1 MGAPFYV
8 QIAFWVRIP
17 ERVTALLRVI
27 SGRSLIGNRIW
38 FRIEKRHNMSNQ
50 EKAATTKRD
59 SEPAGV
65 RGFLREVFL
74 DKDDIEHERRF
85 DCRSLPLIA
94 VALAAG
100 WLYSQDGNAA
110 YACVSAV
117 FAVAYAVYFIVNRG
131 AYIVHVVR
139 GERVIPDGIGTDAKQ
154 PWNPAWLSMLASFI
168 DNDTAYAIIGGYGI
182 PLAGTAVM
190 VVYGIYGWRWLAVLG
205 IALCVV
211 YAAYWLCYAFVVMHR
226 RLVDALR
233 DRNSRLEQAQYRM
246 SMMERDT
253 MLASKTHDTVTGGLS
268 YIAFVAQQH
277 VDDPQIS
284 DTERAAW
291 QRIDETAQ
299 HTMDNVHA
307 VIDILGHADETE
319 SLRTDGGNRDRLAAH
334 NGSFSDMVRAHCKE
348 GDNRLHSLGFAGES
362 HVAETG
368 ESFEIGRERA
378 DECMRLLDELYANI
392 AGHAAPSQPYA
403 VFVNVEN
410 GHLHVT
416 ETNSIPE
423 SGEGRAY
430 RRPVSGRGIAFHR
443 DAIER
448 IGGTLHSSQEDGAWT
463 VSADIPLEG

>member
-1 MGAPFYV
+1 
-8 QIAFWVRIP
+8 
-17 ERVTALLRVI
+17 
-27 SGRSLIGNRIW
+27 
-38 FRIEKRHNMSNQ
+38 MSKQ
-50 EKAATTKRD
+50 EKAEAAKRD
-59 SEPAGV
+59 SEPTGV
-65 RGFLREVFL
+65 RGFLHEVFL
-74 DKDDIEHERRF
+74 DEDDIEHERRF

-100 WLYSQDGNAA
+100 WLYSRDGDGA

-131 AYIVHVVR
+131 AYIVHVIR
-139 GERVIPDGIGTDAKQ
+139 GERVISDNTVAGAKQ
-154 PWNPAWLSMLASFI
+154 PWNPAWLSMMASFI
-168 DNDTAYAIIGGYGI
+168 DNDIAYALIGGHGI

-190 VVYGIYGWRWLAVLG
+190 VVYGWRWLAVLG
-205 IALCVV
+205 IVLCVV
-211 YAAYWLCYAFVVMHR
+211 YAAYWLCYAFVAMHR

-253 MLASKTHDTVTGGLS
+253 MFASKTHDTVTGGLS

-277 VDDPQIS
+277 ADDPQIS

-299 HTMDNVHA
+299 RTMDNVHA
-307 VIDILGHADETE
+307 VIDILGHDDESGSLHADDENHRGGFME
-319 SLRTDGGNRDRLAAH
+319 ERTAVQ
-334 NGSFSDMVRAHCKE
+334 NGSFPDAIRAHCKG
-348 GDNRLHSLGFAGES
+348 GDDRLHALGFAGES

-368 ESFEIGRERA
+368 EPFEVGRERT
-378 DECMRLLDELYANI
+378 DECTRLLDELYANI
-392 AGHAAPSQPYA
+392 AGHADPSQPYA
-403 VFVNVEN
+403 VFANVEN

-423 SGEGRAY
+423 PDEGHAY
-430 RRPVSGRGIAFHR
+430 RKPVSGRGLVLHR

-448 IGGTLHSSQEDGAWT
+448 IGGTLRTSQEDGTWT
-463 VSADIPLEG
+463 LSADIPLEGR

>member
-1 MGAPFYV
+1 
-8 QIAFWVRIP
+8 
-17 ERVTALLRVI
+17 
-27 SGRSLIGNRIW
+27 
-38 FRIEKRHNMSNQ
+38 MSKQ
-50 EKAATTKRD
+50 EKTEAAKRD

-65 RGFLREVFL
+65 RGLLHEVFL

-100 WLYSQDGNAA
+100 WLYSRDGNAV

-131 AYIVHVVR
+131 AYIVHVIR
-139 GERVIPDGIGTDAKQ
+139 GERVISDNTVAGAKQ
-154 PWNPAWLSMLASFI
+154 PWNPAWLSMMTSFI
-168 DNDTAYAIIGGYGI
+168 DNDIAYALIGGYGI

-190 VVYGIYGWRWLAVLG
+190 VVYGIYGWHWLAVLG

-211 YAAYWLCYAFVVMHR
+211 YAAYWLCYAFVAMHR

-277 VDDPQIS
+277 ADDPQIS

-299 HTMDNVHA
+299 RTMDNVHA
-307 VIDILGHADETE
+307 VIDTLGHADEPGFLHADDE
-319 SLRTDGGNRDRLAAH
+319 NHRGRFMEERTAVQND
-334 NGSFSDMVRAHCKE
+334 SFPDAIRAHCKG

-362 HVAETG
+362 HVVETG
-368 ESFEIGRERA
+368 EPFDVGHERT
-378 DECMRLLDELYANI
+378 DECARLLDELYANI
-392 AGHAAPSQPYA
+392 AGHADSSQPYA
-403 VFVNVEN
+403 IFVNIESDHLN
-410 GHLHVT
+410 SHLHVT
-416 ETNSIPE
+416 ETNSVPE

-448 IGGTLHSSQEDGAWT
+448 IGGTLRTSQEDGTWT
-463 VSADIPLEG
+463 LSADVPLEGR

>member
-1 MGAPFYV
+1 
-8 QIAFWVRIP
+8 
-17 ERVTALLRVI
+17 
-27 SGRSLIGNRIW
+27 
-38 FRIEKRHNMSNQ
+38 MSNQ
-50 EKAATTKRD
+50 EKAEVTKWD

-65 RGFLREVFL
+65 RGLLHEVFL

-100 WLYSQDGNAA
+100 WLYSRDGNAA
-110 YACVSAV
+110 CACVSAV

-131 AYIVHVVR
+131 AYIVHVIR
-139 GERVIPDGIGTDAKQ
+139 GEHVIPDGAGAGAKQ
-154 PWNPAWLSMLASFI
+154 PWNPAWLRLMASFI
-168 DNDTAYAIIGGYGI
+168 DNDIAYALIGGYGI

-190 VVYGIYGWRWLAVLG
+190 VVYGIYGWHWLAVLG

-246 SMMERDT
+246 SMMERDN

-268 YIAFVAQQH
+268 YIAFVAQQRLE
-277 VDDPQIS
+277 DARLS
-284 DTERAAW
+284 DAERAAW

-299 HTMDNVHA
+299 RTMDNVHA
-307 VIDILGHADETE
+307 VIDILGHADGSE
-319 SLRTDGGNRDRLAAH
+319 SLHTDGENRDCRAAQS
-334 NGSFSDMVRAHCKE
+334 GSFSNAVRDHCEE
-348 GDNRLHSLGFAGES
+348 GDNHLHSLGFAGES

-368 ESFEIGRERA
+368 ESFEVGRERT
-378 DECMRLLDELYANI
+378 DECTRLLDELYANI
-392 AGHAAPSQPYA
+392 AGHADPSQPYA
-403 VFVNVEN
+403 VFANVEN

-423 SGEGRAY
+423 SNEGHAY
-430 RRPVSGRGIAFHR
+430 RKPVSGRGLALHR

-448 IGGTLHSSQEDGAWT
+448 IGGTLHTSQEDGTWT
-463 VSADIPLEG
+463 LSADIPLEGR

>member
-1 MGAPFYV
+1 
-8 QIAFWVRIP
+8 
-17 ERVTALLRVI
+17 
-27 SGRSLIGNRIW
+27 
-38 FRIEKRHNMSNQ
+38 MSNQ
-50 EKAATTKRD
+50 EKAVATKRD
-59 SEPAGV
+59 SDSAGV
-65 RGFLREVFL
+65 RGFLHEVFL

-85 DCRSLPLIA
+85 DCRSLPLVA

-100 WLYSQDGNAA
+100 WLYSRDGNAA

-117 FAVAYAVYFIVNRG
+117 FAIAYAVYFIVNRG
-131 AYIVHVVR
+131 TYIVHVIR
-139 GERVIPDGIGTDAKQ
+139 GERVIPDSAGAGAKQ
-154 PWNPAWLSMLASFI
+154 PWNPAWLRLMTSFI
-168 DNDTAYAIIGGYGI
+168 DNDIAYALIGGYGI

-190 VVYGIYGWRWLAVLG
+190 VVYGIYGWHWLAVLG
-205 IALCVV
+205 IALCIV
-211 YAAYWLCYAFVVMHR
+211 YAAYWLCYAFVAMHR

-277 VDDPQIS
+277 ADDPQIS

-291 QRIDETAQ
+291 QQIDETAQ

-307 VIDILGHADETE
+307 VIDILGHADEAE
-319 SLRTDGGNRDRLAAH
+319 SLRADAGNRNRLAVQ
-334 NGSFSDMVRAHCKE
+334 NGSFSDTVRAHCKE

-368 ESFEIGRERA
+368 KLFGIGRERT
-378 DECMRLLDELYANI
+378 DECVRLLDELYSNI
-392 AGHAAPSQPYA
+392 AGHADPSQPYA
-403 VFVNVEN
+403 IFVNIESDHLN
-410 GHLHVT
+410 SHLHVT

-423 SGEGRAY
+423 SDEGRAY
-430 RRPVSGRGIAFHR
+430 RKPVSGKGLAFHR

-448 IGGTLHSSQEDGAWT
+448 IGGTLRTSREDDTWT
-463 VSADIPLEG
+463 LSADIPLEGR

>member
-1 MGAPFYV
+1 
-8 QIAFWVRIP
+8 
-17 ERVTALLRVI
+17 
-27 SGRSLIGNRIW
+27 
-38 FRIEKRHNMSNQ
+38 MSKQ
-50 EKAATTKRD
+50 KKAAATKRD
-59 SEPAGV
+59 SDSAGV
-65 RGFLREVFL
+65 RGFLHEVFL

-100 WLYSQDGNAA
+100 WLYSRYGNGA
-110 YACVSAV
+110 YACISVV

-131 AYIVHVVR
+131 TYIVHVIR
-139 GERVIPDGIGTDAKQ
+139 GERVIPDNTVAGAKR
-154 PWNPAWLSMLASFI
+154 PWNPAWLKVLASSI
-168 DNDTAYAIIGGYGI
+168 DNDIAYALIGGYGI

-190 VVYGIYGWRWLAVLG
+190 VVYGIYGWHWLAVLG

-211 YAAYWLCYAFVVMHR
+211 YAAYWLCYTFVAMHR
-226 RLVDALR
+226 RLVGALR

-277 VDDPQIS
+277 ADDPQIS

-291 QRIDETAQ
+291 QQIDETAQ

-307 VIDILGHADETE
+307 VIDILGHADEPE
-319 SLRTDGGNRDRLAAH
+319 SLRADAGNRDCFAAQ

-362 HVAETG
+362 HIAETG
-368 ESFEIGRERA
+368 ESFEVGRERA

-392 AGHAAPSQPYA
+392 AGHADPSQPYA
-403 VFVNVEN
+403 VFVNAEN

-423 SGEGRAY
+423 SDEGHAY
-430 RRPVSGRGIAFHR
+430 RKPVSGRGLALHR

-448 IGGTLHSSQEDGAWT
+448 IGGTLRTSREDGAWT
-463 VSADIPLEG
+463 LSADIPLEG

>member
-1 MGAPFYV
+1 
-8 QIAFWVRIP
+8 
-17 ERVTALLRVI
+17 
-27 SGRSLIGNRIW
+27 
-38 FRIEKRHNMSNQ
+38 MSNQ
-50 EKAATTKRD
+50 EKAVATKRD
-59 SEPAGV
+59 SDSAGV
-65 RGFLREVFL
+65 RGFLHEVFL

-100 WLYSQDGNAA
+100 WLYSRDGNAA

-117 FAVAYAVYFIVNRG
+117 FAIAYAVYFIVNRG
-131 AYIVHVVR
+131 TYIVHVVR
-139 GERVIPDGIGTDAKQ
+139 GERVIPDSAGAGAKQ
-154 PWNPAWLSMLASFI
+154 PWNPAWLRLMTSFI
-168 DNDTAYAIIGGYGI
+168 DNDIAYALIGGYGI

-190 VVYGIYGWRWLAVLG
+190 VVYGIYGWHWLAVLG
-205 IALCVV
+205 IALCIV
-211 YAAYWLCYAFVVMHR
+211 YAAYWLCYAFVAMHR

-277 VDDPQIS
+277 ADDPQIS

-291 QRIDETAQ
+291 QQIDETAQ

-307 VIDILGHADETE
+307 VIDILGHADEAE
-319 SLRTDGGNRDRLAAH
+319 SLRADAGNRDRLAVQ
-334 NGSFSDMVRAHCKE
+334 NGSFSDTVRAHCKE

-368 ESFEIGRERA
+368 KLFGIGRERT
-378 DECMRLLDELYANI
+378 DECVRLLDELYSNI
-392 AGHAAPSQPYA
+392 AGHADPSQPYA
-403 VFVNVEN
+403 IFVNIESDHLN
-410 GHLHVT
+410 SHLHVT

-423 SGEGRAY
+423 SDEGRAY
-430 RRPVSGRGIAFHR
+430 RKPVSGKGLAFHR

-448 IGGTLHSSQEDGAWT
+448 SGGTLRTSREDGTWT
-463 VSADIPLEG
+463 LSADIPLEGR